1 MQRSNAARG
10 VRGGQQ
16 QQLLADVGDFRHLE
30 RELVVRCGDYR
41 TAATAD
47 GTAGAVQVA
56 DVLEG
61 ESGGES
67 EGCGVTCQKLTPLRD
82 VLLLL
87 RLSARRAR
95 GNEEA

>member
-1 MQRSNAARG
+1 MRRSNVARG
-10 VRGGQQ
+10 ARGGQQ
-16 QQLLADVGDFRHLE
+16 ELAADVDAFRHLE

-67 EGCGVTCQKLTPLRD
+67 EGGGVTSQD
-82 VLLLL
+82 
-87 RLSARRAR
+87 
-95 GNEEA
+95 

>member
-1 MQRSNAARG
+1 MRLIPELDITYECDLGMRRSDAARG

-16 QQLLADVGDFRHLE
+16 RLAADVGAFRHLE
-30 RELVVRCGDYR
+30 RELEVRCGDYR

-47 GTAGAVQVA
+47 GTAGAVLVA

-67 EGCGVTCQKLTPLRD
+67 EGCGVTSQ
-82 VLLLL
+82 
-87 RLSARRAR
+87 
-95 GNEEA
+95 N